1 MAGLLVWGGCTRE
14 LRMMM
19 SLPRTRILAVFFATF
34 LPVLAVMRASAA
46 DPRPLTEAD
55 RIALEEKL
63 EKIQKV
69 SSERVG
75 GLYRRALQDYRE
87 AIRSDKATMDL
98 YLKCVEK
105 VRFSDEKRK
114 SSEFRRW
121 KRANKESLNSQS
133 MRVALRHQLAWLLLS
148 IEAAQREGD
157 TSGLGKRAVEHLDQ
171 VMRNAEVL
179 KEHRRI
185 LSQNALSSVFARAY
199 KLNIKIK
206 DWPQSAMDIARI
218 YDQVVLPP
226 LRKPGKIDSLRA
238 AWQKRIR
245 HEGVAVE
252 KWTVREGSTVGKKDS
267 MQSAEFQK
275 FLSETRPALLWKM
288 EKDCFKAG
296 DERTSALH
304 MVKHLET
311 YLGHKD
317 APQWIKDFQ
326 ALISPRRD
334 DTPPEEK

>member
-1 MAGLLVWGGCTRE
+1 M
-14 LRMMM
+14 
-19 SLPRTRILAVFFATF
+19 RT
-34 LPVLAVMRASAA
+34 SAA

-63 EKIQKV
+63 EKIQEI

-75 GLYRRALQDYRE
+75 GLYRRAIQDYRA

-98 YLKCVEK
+98 YLKCLEK
-105 VRFSDEKRK
+105 VRFTDEKRK

-121 KRANKESLNSQS
+121 KRKNKENLNSQS
-133 MRVALRHQLAWLLLS
+133 MRMALRHQLAWLLLS

-157 TSGLGKRAVEHLDQ
+157 TNELGRRAIEHLDQ
-171 VMRNAEVL
+171 IMRNAEIL
-179 KEHRRI
+179 KEHRGI
-185 LSQNALSSVFARAY
+185 LGQNALGSVFARAY
-199 KLNIKIK
+199 KLNIKLK
-206 DWPQSAMDIARI
+206 DWPQSAMDIAQI

-226 LRKPGKIDSLRA
+226 LRKPGRVDALRS
-238 AWQKRIR
+238 AWKKRIR
-245 HEGVAVE
+245 HEGVVVE

-288 EKDCFKAG
+288 EVDCFKAG
-296 DERTSALH
+296 DERTAALH
-304 MVKHLET
+304 MIGHLES
-311 YLGHKD
+311 YLTHKD

-326 ALISPRRD
+326 ALINPRKD
-334 DTPPEEK
+334 GAAEKK